1 MYLLLFNA
9 TPAPSPAIELLSDS
23 HSWGMLLR
31 AHSMSPCSLGIPG
44 RRDPPHTPRRRDLCP
59 GTHSDRKSPLSSST
73 CHAVPHREQQTP
85 NSRHPWGLPSLS
97 PSAPRVPPGRC
108 QSLSPPT
115 AALSSRPPLVT
126 RAVPRGSRT
135 KSATL
140 THRSLLPPASPP
152 PLPAAPRR
160 ACPAS
165 LRTERVSFETPFVLS
180 HTGPDDRE
188 KTQEDRSDTG
198 SF

>member
-85 NSRHPWGLPSLS
+85 NSHHPWGLPSLS
-97 PSAPRVPPGRC
+97 PSAPR
-108 QSLSPPT
+108 
-115 AALSSRPPLVT
+115 A
-126 RAVPRGSRT
+126 
-135 KSATL
+135 
-140 THRSLLPPASPP
+140 PPAGAKVCHPP
-152 PLPAAPRR
+152 PLRSAPDLPSSPALSPGARVPSQPHSRIGVCCLLPALLPCLQPHAEPAPH
-160 ACPAS
+160 
-165 LRTERVSFETPFVLS
+165 LS
-180 HTGPDDRE
+180 APSE
-188 KTQEDRSDTG
+188 FLSKLLLS
-198 SF
+198 